1 MSLLIDEGLVTAS
14 KDVPNMPVGRT
25 VFIQTDAD
33 LALAWFDP
41 NTKAFGATQAI
52 TTPGEEVSVPS
63 YKARITTAT
72 TANIRI
78 ALQH

>member
-1 MSLLIDEGLVTAS
+1 MILIHEGLVTAS
-14 KDVPNMPVGRT
+14 QDVPNMPVGRT

-33 LALAWFDP
+33 LTIAWFDP
-41 NTKAFGATQAI
+41 NTGNFGATQAI

-63 YKARITTAT
+63 HKARIGTAG

-78 ALQH
+78 VLSSH

>member
-1 MSLLIDEGLVTAS
+1 MILIDEGLVTAS
-14 KDVPNMPVGRT
+14 KDVPNMPTGRT

-33 LALAWFDP
+33 LDIAWFDP
-41 NTKAFGATQAI
+41 NTGTFGATQAI
-52 TTPGEEVSVPS
+52 ATPGEEVSVPS

-78 ALQH
+78 VLQH